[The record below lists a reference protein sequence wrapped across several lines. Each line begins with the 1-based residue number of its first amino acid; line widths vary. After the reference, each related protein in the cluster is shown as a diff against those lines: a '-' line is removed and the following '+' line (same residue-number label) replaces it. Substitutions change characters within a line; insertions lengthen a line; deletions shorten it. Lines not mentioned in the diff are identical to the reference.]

1 MVLSQAGIVDA
12 NVKLESAPE
21 RPSGPEKQSNMA
33 EFVIKLADERGRLHQ
48 QVEHGY
54 SEAEVRDRFA
64 QQGYLVYWVKPQG
77 LLSGGFRFRR
87 RRSLKQSS
95 FLVYNQQF
103 LTLIRAGLPIL
114 NSLELLIKRQK
125 DGFLR
130 QILENVRDRV
140 RGGEALSD
148 AFAAQGVVPKI
159 YTTTLMAGEKSGNM
173 DEVLTRYIN
182 LQRLAL
188 SFRKKLVVSL
198 IYPTLLISVVLIMV
212 TFLFTYV
219 VPKFAELF
227 NSLDA
232 QLPAITVFMLAVG
245 QNSQKYAP
253 FVFLGLVAAGFLL
266 WRWKNTDSGGDRI
279 DRVILGTPLLGDIR
293 LKQQVAAFSRMLA
306 TLLQGGL
313 PLVPSMETAGSSMTS
328 RRILKGVMRASV
340 RVREGQGLAN
350 SLEEQEIFPGLAVE
364 MIEVGESTGA
374 LPAMLNSVAEFYE
387 EDVQTALGASMALI
401 EPLILIVMAVFV
413 GAVLISLYLPIFTLG
428 VH

>member
-1 MVLSQAGIVDA
+1 
-12 NVKLESAPE
+12 
-21 RPSGPEKQSNMA
+21 MA
-33 EFVIKLADERGRLHQ
+33 EFVIKVADDRGRVQ
-48 QVEHGY
+48 QHVEQGI
-54 SEAEVRDRFA
+54 SESEVRDRFS

-77 LLSGGFRFRR
+77 LLAGGVSLRR
-87 RRSLKQSS
+87 RRKLKPSIW
-95 FLVYNQQF
+95 LVYNQQF

-125 DGFLR
+125 DKHLK

-140 RGGEALSD
+140 KGGELLSD
-148 AFAAQGVVPKI
+148 AFAAQGIIPKI
-159 YTTTLMAGEKSGNM
+159 YTTTLMAGEKSGNL

-182 LQRLAL
+182 FQRLAM
-188 SFRKKLVVSL
+188 SFRKKLFVSL
-198 IYPTLLISVVLIMV
+198 IYPTLLVTVVMIMV

-219 VPKFAELF
+219 VPKFADLF

-232 QLPAITVFMLAVG
+232 KLPAITVFMLGVG

-253 FVFLGLVAAGFLL
+253 FIFIGLVVAGFLI
-266 WRWKNTDSGGDRI
+266 WRWIDTDSGSDRI
-279 DRVILGTPLLGDIR
+279 DRVILSTPLLGEIR
-293 LKQQVAAFSRMLA
+293 LKHQVASFSRMLS

-313 PLVPSMETAGSSMTS
+313 PLVPAMETAGSSMSS
-328 RRILKGVMRASV
+328 RRILKGVMRAGI
-340 RVREGQGLAN
+340 RVREGQGLAI
-350 SLEEQEIFPGLAVE
+350 SLEEQNIFPELAVE

-401 EPLILIVMAVFV
+401 EPMILIIMAVFV
-413 GAVLISLYLPIFTLG
+413 GGVLISLYLPIFTLG